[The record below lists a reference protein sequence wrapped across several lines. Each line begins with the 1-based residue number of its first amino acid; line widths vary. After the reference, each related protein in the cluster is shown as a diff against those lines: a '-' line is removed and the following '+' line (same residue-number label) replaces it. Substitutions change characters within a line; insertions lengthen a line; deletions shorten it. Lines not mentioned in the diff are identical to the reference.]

1 MDCFHKLLFENLIS
15 SKDETISGISKKAIK
30 EVNYHLKRSSEW
42 MTRLGLGTE
51 ESNEKLQ
58 AAVDELW
65 MYTDELFIDNET
77 DVFAK
82 ENHIGPLS
90 SSLKKDWAEL
100 VTPVLEN
107 ASIKVPENNLFSLK
121 YGKNG
126 FHTEYLGYI
135 LAEMQHLPLLYPDA
149 IW

>member
-1 MDCFHKLLFENLIS
+1 
-15 SKDETISGISKKAIK
+15 
-30 EVNYHLKRSSEW
+30 

-82 ENHIGPLS
+82 ENNIGPLS

-107 ASIKVPENNLFSLK
+107 ASIKVSENNLFSLK